1 MRNAMH
7 IWLARDLL
15 KIKANVNKVKLT
27 KLREKTRKQSASAEQ
42 SVHFYVELIFKCS
55 VQTFPK

>member
-7 IWLARDLL
+7 IWLTRDLL

-27 KLREKTRKQSASAEQ
+27 KLREKTRKQNASAEQ
-42 SVHFYVELIFKCS
+42 SVHFTLS
-55 VQTFPK
+55 